1 MKKEVITIPRGS
13 DSWGDVQS
21 GREGGVAVPHHQ
33 PALSTDTRSPSST
46 EEYFTKGYEAAKV
59 TAQAASPIED
69 IDLEIEVTAV
79 ALELN

>member
-21 GREGGVAVPHHQ
+21 GREGGVAVPHQ
-33 PALSTDTRSPSST
+33 PALSTDTRSPNST
-46 EEYFTKGYEAAKV
+46 EEYFTKGHEAAKV

-79 ALELN
+79 APELN